1 MFRPRY
7 YFSETFV
14 SFKRN
19 FLMGFTAITTVAITL
34 FIVGFFTVL
43 VYDIQGII
51 NSIRGQVELAVY
63 LEDNITP
70 DLKQYIEDEIRRH
83 I

>member
-14 SFKRN
+14 SFRRN
-19 FLMGFTAITTVAITL
+19 FLMAFTAITTVAITL
-34 FIVGFFTVL
+34 FIVGFFAVL

-63 LEDNITP
+63 LEDNITAE
-70 DLKQYIEDEIRRH
+70 LKQYIE
-83 I
+83 